1 MLLTEIEN
9 HNLREMADVLA
20 NAPKL
25 PARSIKIIRL
35 FQVTAPLYLT
45 KITNF
50 RKSFVICFRQGIKTP
65 TKGLDRLVLGDE
77 GEKTRT
83 EIRKRGATYQ
93 NRDSS
98 KVMSKRCGKNALK
111 ILMLF
116 FIP

>member
-35 FQVTAPLYLT
+35 FQVTAPPYLT

-65 TKGLDRLVLGDE
+65 TKGLDMLVLEDE
-77 GEKTRT
+77 GEKLEPKFASRELHTK
-83 EIRKRGATYQ
+83 IGIHRK
-93 NRDSS
+93 
-98 KVMSKRCGKNALK
+98 
-111 ILMLF
+111 
-116 FIP
+116 